1 MSSSSQRSS
10 RSGDSFGSLGRPSP
24 ESQSSAVISLLSHAR
39 TLRVPYGEQKRMLA
53 QALLGDPHF
62 AESGE
67 LLQTMEKGVMY
78 PVIHL
83 YELPGPFMP
92 MEDRLL
98 GHERLGPDYVLHQ
111 GIYEEIRQHLPYG
124 RSAYASPDDR
134 RTAYIVAGFKV
145 LEATFRDVMEN
156 SWKDW
161 TGARAIYINLA
172 QEFGLHR
179 FSLYRRSQPTSD
191 FSTFSYVLLI
201 ECRTVTADNA
211 LRLLDFVQRFRSSR
225 MSGYLSVYNAR
236 HLGLES
242 YARGS
247 QELLVLSPTL
257 HGPSDWWKQV
267 QDAVATSSNG
277 STSDLSSTTSESTS
291 SDDNA
296 RPRVTTVTTTMR
308 CPMASSSATSRR
320 STTRATQPLTAVE
333 VVATEDTPLCYV
345 DNVNVI
351 TLPAVGNHHHSRINN
366 KCSTMTPIYENLVG
380 SSRYYQD
387 TDTHSSHSSRS
398 HCSARGSTNGS
409 STNGLEETDLSYSVE
424 EESYSSS
431 ANTGSGSDD
440 VNSSDHRRPRSSRSS
455 TMRRVWFEDCVLLDD
470 VIAQAAEREPPSP
483 PKVKNRN
490 DDDQRSLA
498 KEYLAL
504 DEMLRNLQCT
514 DEVPP
519 PEPQSSVRR
528 KLW

>member
-1 MSSSSQRSS
+1 MSQRSS
-10 RSGDSFGSLGRPSP
+10 HSSDSFGSLGRPSP
-24 ESQSSAVISLLSHAR
+24 ESQSGAVISLLSHAR

-98 GHERLGPDYVLHQ
+98 GHDRLGPDYVLHQ

-172 QEFGLHR
+172 HEFGLHR
-179 FSLYRRSQPTSD
+179 FSLYRRSQPTND

-201 ECRTVTADNA
+201 ECRTVTSDNA

-225 MSGYLSVYNAR
+225 MSGYLSVYSAR

-242 YARGS
+242 YARGGP
-247 QELLVLSPTL
+247 ELLVLSP
-257 HGPSDWWKQV
+257 GSPSDWWKQV

-291 SDDNA
+291 SDEHP
-296 RPRVTTVTTTMR
+296 RPRNTTVTAAVR
-308 CPMASSSATSRR
+308 CPTAPSSMSHRP
-320 STTRATQPLTAVE
+320 TTTQPLTAVE
-333 VVATEDTPLCYV
+333 VVATQETPLCYV
-345 DNVNVI
+345 DKVNVI
-351 TLPAVGNHHHSRINN
+351 TLPGGGNHRNHRSN
-366 KCSTMTPIYENLVG
+366 KCGSGMTPIYENLVG
-380 SSRYYQD
+380 SARRYD
-387 TDTHSSHSSRS
+387 SETHSSHSSRS
-398 HCSARGSTNGS
+398 QRSGRVSTNGS
-409 STNGLEETDLSYSVE
+409 STNGLGETDLSYSLE
-424 EESYSSS
+424 EESSSTN
-431 ANTGSGSDD
+431 AGSGSDD
-440 VNSSDHRRPRSSRSS
+440 VDSSDQRRPRSSRSS
-455 TMRRVWFEDCVLLDD
+455 TMRRVWFEDSAMLDD
-470 VIAQAAEREPPSP
+470 VIAQAAEREESRP
-483 PKVKNRN
+483 PKVEQQ
-490 DDDQRSLA
+490 DDAERRSLA

-504 DEMLRNLQCT
+504 DEMLRNLAVCG
-514 DEVPP
+514 
-519 PEPQSSVRR
+519 RR
-528 KLW
+528 SPA

>member
-1 MSSSSQRSS
+1 MSSSQRSS

-83 YELPGPFMP
+83 YELPGPFVP

-98 GHERLGPDYVLHQ
+98 GHDRLGPDYVLHQ

-172 QEFGLHR
+172 HEFGLHR
-179 FSLYRRSQPTSD
+179 FSLYRRSQPTTD

-242 YARGS
+242 YARGGP
-247 QELLVLSPTL
+247 EMLVISPTL

-277 STSDLSSTTSESTS
+277 STSDLSSTTSESAS
-291 SDDNA
+291 SDDNP
-296 RPRVTTVTTTMR
+296 RPRATTITTTAR
-308 CPMASSSATSRR
+308 CPTAPSSATSHR
-320 STTRATQPLTAVE
+320 STTRVTQPLTAVE
-333 VVATEDTPLCYV
+333 VVSTQDAPLCYV

-351 TLPAVGNHHHSRINN
+351 TLPAGVNHHHSRSN

-387 TDTHSSHSSRS
+387 HDTHSSHSSRS
-398 HCSARGSTNGS
+398 HRSGRGSTNGS
-409 STNGLEETDLSYSVE
+409 STNGLGETDLSYSVE
-424 EESYSSS
+424 EESYSST
-431 ANTGSGSDD
+431 NTGSGSDD
-440 VNSSDHRRPRSSRSS
+440 VDSSDQRRPRSSRSS
-455 TMRRVWFEDCVLLDD
+455 TMRRVWFEDCALLDN
-470 VIAQAAEREPPSP
+470 VIAQAAEREPPAP
-483 PKVKNRN
+483 PEVEQW
-490 DDDQRSLA
+490 DDGDRRSLA

-504 DEMLRNLQCT
+504 DEMLRNLQCA

-519 PEPQSSVRR
+519 PEPKSSVRR

>member
-1 MSSSSQRSS
+1 MSQRSS
-10 RSGDSFGSLGRPSP
+10 SQNGDSFGSLGRPSP
-24 ESQSSAVISLLSHAR
+24 DSQSSAVISLISHAR

-53 QALLGDPHF
+53 QALLADSHF

-83 YELPGPFMP
+83 YELPGPFVP

-98 GHERLGPDYVLHQ
+98 GHDRLGPDYALHQ

-145 LEATFRDVMEN
+145 LDETFRDVMEN

-172 QEFGLHR
+172 HEFGLHR
-179 FSLYRRSQPTSD
+179 FSLYRRSQPMTD

-201 ECRTVTADNA
+201 ECRTVTPDNA
-211 LRLLDFVQRFRSSR
+211 LRLLDFVQRFRSNR

-242 YARGS
+242 YARGG
-247 QELLVLSPTL
+247 ELLLSPVL
-257 HGPSDWWKQV
+257 HGQSDWWKQV
-267 QDAVATSSNG
+267 QDAVTTSSTG
-277 STSDLSSTTSESTS
+277 STSDLSSTSESTS
-291 SDDNA
+291 SDDNP
-296 RPRVTTVTTTMR
+296 RPRTAVTMR
-308 CPMASSSATSRR
+308 CPTGPTSASSQR
-320 STTRATQPLTAVE
+320 SMQPLTAVE
-333 VVATEDTPLCYV
+333 VVPQDASKGYV
-345 DNVNVI
+345 HNVNVI
-351 TLPAVGNHHHSRINN
+351 TLPASNHNHHHRG

-380 SSRYYQD
+380 SSRHHD
-387 TDTHSSHSSRS
+387 DEVLSHSSRS
-398 HCSARGSTNGS
+398 HRSGQGSTNGS
-409 STNGLEETDLSYSVE
+409 STNGLEETDLSYSIE
-424 EESYSSS
+424 EESFSST
-431 ANTGSGSDD
+431 NTGSGSDD
-440 VNSSDHRRPRSSRSS
+440 VDYYSSDQRPRSSRSS
-455 TMRRVWFEDCVLLDD
+455 TMRRVWFEDCALDS
-470 VIAQAAEREPPSP
+470 VIAQAADREPP
-483 PKVKNRN
+483 KVQQQ
-490 DDDQRSLA
+490 DDRGQRSLA

-504 DEMLRNLQCT
+504 DEMLRNLQCA
-514 DEVPP
+514 DDVPP
-519 PEPQSSVRR
+519 PKPKSSVRR